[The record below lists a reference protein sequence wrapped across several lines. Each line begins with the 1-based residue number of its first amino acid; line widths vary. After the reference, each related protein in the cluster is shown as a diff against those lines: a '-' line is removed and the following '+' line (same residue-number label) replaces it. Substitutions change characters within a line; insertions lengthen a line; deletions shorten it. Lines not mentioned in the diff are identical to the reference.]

1 MEIMLDNLMKVVG
14 CNGTCSNN
22 ELMVYQMMYRNLTNN
37 IMFNVVSFSN
47 IRELYSQFEEYPF
60 KYDIEFYYFY
70 NNSQYLNST
79 TPYESLIPQ
88 KQQLIYLFNISDN
101 GELSKESTN
110 TSFFYA
116 NNIIDMYYYCQS
128 SDLISAFNRFKL
140 TSKQSMYF
148 LCDYLYEYNLNNFG
162 LIKFQE
168 GEIVLQGTTQE
179 RAFSLFLPIA
189 IRESIN
195 KIKENIKPILISKII
210 YHYYILLVKKDCNF
224 FVSKVINDSRL
235 QIICGENSTE
245 TNMMTYHSVKN
256 WVFPVFNQNSYEN
269 FKNQLNFTDLE
280 MVSFYSNFLSNINF
294 AEDVI
299 KNEYNCVN
307 SCESEYLAM
316 LQWGQGRI
324 TLSPPKII
332 NETTNSLFF
341 WESSKFDGKF
351 KLK

>member
-1 MEIMLDNLMKVVG
+1 
-14 CNGTCSNN
+14 
-22 ELMVYQMMYRNLTNN
+22 
-37 IMFNVVSFSN
+37 MFNVISFRN

-70 NNSQYLNST
+70 TNSSYLNST
-79 TPYESLIPQ
+79 TPYELLIPQ
-88 KQQLIYLFNISDN
+88 KQQLISLFNISDN

-128 SDLISAFNRFKL
+128 SDLISVFNRFKL

-168 GEIVLQGTTQE
+168 GETILQGTTQE

-195 KIKENIKPILISKII
+195 KIKVNIKPILISKII
-210 YHYYILLVKKDCNF
+210 YHYYILQVKKDCNF

-235 QIICGENSTE
+235 QNICGENSTE
-245 TNMMTYHSVKN
+245 TNMKSYQSVKN
-256 WVFPVFNQNSYEN
+256 WVFPVFDQIFYEN
-269 FKNQLNFTDLE
+269 FQSQLNFTAFE
-280 MVSFYSNFLSNINF
+280 MVTFYTNFLSNINF
-294 AEDVI
+294 AENI
-299 KNEYNCVN
+299 LANEYYCVN
-307 SCESEYLAM
+307 SCDSEYLAI

-324 TLSPPKII
+324 TLNPPRII
-332 NETTNSLFF
+332 NESYNSLSY
-341 WESSKFDGKF
+341 WDSSIFNGKI